1 MVDSGN
7 RSRASRRRLGR
18 QTEQAP
24 SSGTVVPMRRSRS
37 RERPD
42 PRSNGQSAQRR
53 HPERDRHS
61 GSPASNRSSRSSR
74 PSPSRPAQPSSAQRR
89 WSSPAGTSPRKSSSA
104 PSRGAARSA
113 RSGPAPRTLPTDRRV
128 SSPTGDRPSAN
139 SRAGQPS
146 RPRRGRPHPA
156 IIYMVRL
163 LILVVGIGAI
173 VGTTLSILNP
183 SMRYAANA
191 EAQSMAGE
199 ESDAANVEP
208 SDLLPSLM
216 PLELNQSIMPLEREV
231 RSLAAPYT
239 DLNPGVFVF
248 NLDSGDYVDVNGRQ
262 AFSAA
267 STIKMPVLVAF
278 FEDVDAGRIQLD
290 EVMTITEA
298 DLVGEAGMMQFDGI
312 GSEYTALETATLMI
326 VISDNT
332 ATNMLIRRM
341 GGPEVLNQ
349 RFRSWGLETTV
360 INDLLPDL
368 AGTNLTTPK
377 ELVDLMT
384 RISQGEVL
392 SLRSRDR
399 LFDIMRRTQTD
410 TLIPAGVNDP
420 DATIAHKTGD
430 IGAMVGDVGIVDMPN
445 GQRYGVSVMVA
456 RPHND
461 DRAQQLIRE
470 INSAVYQYLLDPPVR
485 AVELDSLEDPS
496 DRSDR
501 TPSPDA
507 SY

>member
-7 RSRASRRRLGR
+7 RSRASRRRQLIR
-18 QTEQAP
+18 QTDHAP
-24 SSGTVVPMRRSRS
+24 SSGTVVPLRRSRS
-37 RERPD
+37 PERPD
-42 PRSNGQSAQRR
+42 SRSHGQAQRR
-53 HPERDRHS
+53 SPGRDRQ
-61 GSPASNRSSRSSR
+61 RSSDLSNPSTHRPNPRSSPQSSRGRLMDRSGAAPRQPSASSPKRRGQVRSGNALR
-74 PSPSRPAQPSSAQRR
+74 PTRDGRPPMAQSDRPA
-89 WSSPAGTSPRKSSSA
+89 
-104 PSRGAARSA
+104 
-113 RSGPAPRTLPTDRRV
+113 
-128 SSPTGDRPSAN
+128 
-139 SRAGQPS
+139 S
-146 RPRRGRPHPA
+146 RPRSSQPSPRQRRGRAHPA
-156 IIYMVRL
+156 IVYVVRL

-191 EAQSMAGE
+191 EAPAIAGDE
-199 ESDAANVEP
+199 TEANPLET
-208 SDLLPSLM
+208 SDLLPSLV
-216 PLELNQSIMPLEREV
+216 PIELNQSIMPLERQV
-231 RSLAAPYT
+231 RSLATPYT

-267 STIKMPVLVAF
+267 STIKVPVLVAF
-278 FEDVDAGRIQLD
+278 FQDVDAGKIQLD
-290 EVMTITEA
+290 EVMAITEA
-298 DLVGEAGMMQFDGI
+298 DLVGESGTMQFDGV
-312 GSEYTALETATLMI
+312 GSEYTALETAALMI
-326 VISDNT
+326 VVSDNT

-341 GGPEVLNQ
+341 GGAEVLNQ

-384 RISQGEVL
+384 RISQGELL

-399 LFDIMRRTQTD
+399 LFDIMRRTQTS

-430 IGAMVGDVGIVDMPN
+430 IGSMVGDVGIVDMAN
-445 GQRYGVSVMVA
+445 GQRYGVAVMVS

-470 INSAVYQYLLDPPVR
+470 INSTVYQYLLDPPER
-485 AVELDSLEDPS
+485 TAELDSLDSPS
-496 DRSDR
+496 SNNLSDR
-501 TPSPDA
+501 TPSTDIPNN
-507 SY
+507 